1 MMDFS
6 VVSGSV
12 GLWKS
17 LPHLLWTERT
27 GIKDTLLDAFENT
40 LAADG
45 LRNTLSHAERNS
57 SHVSGL
63 LRHRGSSTVFVVPQH
78 NSHSVLTMLFPLD
91 GSNRG
96 VALCQPPIQ
105 GSYSLALITQSKF
118 ISLPLSFSSSLLSGR
133 ALENS
138 VQFTVA
144 LGFRICAKRK
154 RTEEHPTL

>member
-6 VVSGSV
+6 VVSGYV
-12 GLWKS
+12 GLWKP

-63 LRHRGSSTVFVVPQH
+63 LRQRFVDRIRRAATQQSLSVDYVVP
-78 NSHSVLTMLFPLD
+78 P
-91 GSNRG
+91 
-96 VALCQPPIQ
+96 
-105 GSYSLALITQSKF
+105 
-118 ISLPLSFSSSLLSGR
+118 
-133 ALENS
+133 
-138 VQFTVA
+138 
-144 LGFRICAKRK
+144 
-154 RTEEHPTL
+154 